1 MLNVLP
7 RSDVTLYGLVHGILT
22 AERAR
27 DDAERRAGRR
37 HSYRCTQ
44 LIAPLQDN
52 VPPGQLQFRPVQCV
66 DLSAAG
72 LSYLSDEPAP
82 GIAVVVAL
90 GNEPLICLSAEVI
103 RQERIVHESRFL
115 HRVACRFTG
124 RAIEP

>member
-1 MLNVLP
+1 MFNVLP
-7 RSDVTLYGLVHGILT
+7 RPDVTLYGLVHGVLQ

-27 DDAERRAGRR
+27 DNAERRDGRR

-44 LIAPLQDN
+44 LIAPLQEGL
-52 VPPGQLQFRPVQCV
+52 PPGELQFRPVQCV

-72 LSYLSDEPAP
+72 LSYLSDEPPP
-82 GIAVVVAL
+82 GSALVVAL
-90 GNEPLICLSAEVI
+90 GNEQPICLSAQVI
-103 RQERIVHESRFL
+103 RQERIVHESRFV